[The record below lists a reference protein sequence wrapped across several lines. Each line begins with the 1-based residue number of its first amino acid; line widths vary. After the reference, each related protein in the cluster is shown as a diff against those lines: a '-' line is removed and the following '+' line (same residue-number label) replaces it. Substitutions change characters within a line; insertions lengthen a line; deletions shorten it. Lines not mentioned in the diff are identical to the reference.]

1 MLDLLSIAADHCLKS
16 EDSFFLADFGRV
28 VKQFELW
35 NTHLPAVRPFYAVKC
50 NPDPN
55 LLGLLA
61 QLGSGFDCAS
71 IAEMHLALA
80 TGVRSKDIIF
90 ANPCKAPSA
99 LAFAAREGLTT
110 TTFDNHSELE
120 KIKILMPNA
129 RLLLRIYAND
139 PTALVPLGDKFGATR
154 CSVASLLHKAHALG
168 LNVVGISFHVGSGAS
183 DLDSLRAAIESARY
197 AWDLAESLHMPMEIL
212 DIGGGFQSSS
222 KSFISMATA
231 VKEAIARARFPA
243 HTKLIA
249 EPGRFFAKDAYTLFT
264 QVISLREN
272 DTHEQPCRTS
282 CSWQHMLYQNDGVYK
297 SFMNR
302 IIEKEEFHP
311 ILVPVSRTNNVL
323 EEGTHTYSIWG
334 PTCDSTD
341 LISRRAAFPCRVQVG
356 DWLMYENMGA
366 YTLSTATRFNGFSD
380 ERRIL
385 YVNNLERDD
394 EKQTWNG
401 NSELSGQR
409 LGSSL

>member
-1 MLDLLSIAADHCLKS
+1 M
-16 EDSFFLADFGRV
+16 
-28 VKQFELW
+28 
-35 NTHLPAVRPFYAVKC
+35 VRPHCNWRCLEPSANITKAVKC

-168 LNVVGISFHVGSGAS
+168 LNVVGISFHVG
-183 DLDSLRAAIESARY
+183 ESFPF
-197 AWDLAESLHMPMEIL
+197 LESLP
-212 DIGGGFQSSS
+212 
-222 KSFISMATA
+222 
-231 VKEAIARARFPA
+231 P
-243 HTKLIA
+243 
-249 EPGRFFAKDAYTLFT
+249 
-264 QVISLREN
+264 
-272 DTHEQPCRTS
+272 
-282 CSWQHMLYQNDGVYK
+282 
-297 SFMNR
+297 
-302 IIEKEEFHP
+302 
-311 ILVPVSRTNNVL
+311 
-323 EEGTHTYSIWG
+323 
-334 PTCDSTD
+334 D
-341 LISRRAAFPCRVQVG
+341 LLAVQV
-356 DWLMYENMGA
+356 LA
-366 YTLSTATRFNGFSD
+366 L
-380 ERRIL
+380 
-385 YVNNLERDD
+385 
-394 EKQTWNG
+394 QT
-401 NSELSGQR
+401 
-409 LGSSL
+409 